1 MPEINETIETTTVD
15 EPIRKPISEAKL
27 QANRRNGR
35 LSHGAVTAA
44 GKRRSSLNAY
54 RSGIHGQIVC
64 ATPEELAVLQKHTSE
79 VRAELDP
86 LGPTESFLAQS
97 ISDNMLRIN
106 KIRAIEAGIFANG
119 FRENIDSID
128 AGHPEVDAA
137 LVTADTWTRQAKE
150 IMLLSTYEGRLTS
163 ILRKD
168 RAELNA
174 LQATRKEAREKAMN
188 QAEIFVEHAES
199 KGETYEPGE
208 DFTPASDHGGF
219 LRKYW
224 AVRFRVMLLLCLLCA
239 CILRALRGVHVVSA
253 VRGVGRGA
261 LGCRAYQGGECGAG

>member
-1 MPEINETIETTTVD
+1 MDPNHYYYDAAVNGKR
-15 EPIRKPISEAKL
+15 PVSEAKL
-27 QANRRNGR
+27 AANRRNAL
-35 LSHGAVTAA
+35 LSRGAVSAE
-44 GKRRSSLNAY
+44 GKRRSSLNAL
-54 RSGIHGQIVC
+54 RSHTHGQIVC
-64 ATPEELAVLQKHTSE
+64 LPAEELEVALKQTAA
-79 VRAELDP
+79 VRAEIAP
-86 LGPTESFLAQS
+86 VGPTEEFLANS
-97 ISDNMLRIN
+97 IGENMWRIN
-106 KIRAIEAGIFANG
+106 RIRAVEGGIFASG
-119 FRENIDSID
+119 FRHNIDGID
-128 AGHPEVDAA
+128 AGHPEVNASLA
-137 LVTADTWTRQAKE
+137 TADTWLQQAHK
-150 IMLLSTYEGRLTS
+150 IMLLSTYESRLTS

-168 RAELNA
+168 RAELAA
-174 LQATRKEAREKAMN
+174 LQAARKEAHEEAMN